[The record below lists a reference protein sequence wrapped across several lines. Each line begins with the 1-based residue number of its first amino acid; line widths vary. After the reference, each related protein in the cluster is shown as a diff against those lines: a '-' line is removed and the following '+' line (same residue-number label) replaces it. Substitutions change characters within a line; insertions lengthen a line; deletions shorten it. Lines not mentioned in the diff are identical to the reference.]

1 MKKKVWFIVIIAVV
15 VLVAIVTV
23 ISTQIAL
30 KKERE
35 RISELEAVRDKLLL
49 ENERLTHDLNE
60 DITDSYIVRMMR
72 KLGYYFPGEKQV
84 TFVDTPT
91 TEHNEES

>member
-1 MKKKVWFIVIIAVV
+1 MKKKIWFITIITVV
-15 VLVAIVTV
+15 VLVATVTV

-30 KKERE
+30 AKERE
-35 RISELEAVRDKLLL
+35 RIRELEAMREALAL

-60 DITDSYIVRMMR
+60 DITDAYIVCIMR
-72 KLGYYFPGEKQV
+72 KLGYYFPGEKQL

-91 TEHNEES
+91 TEKNEE

>member
-1 MKKKVWFIVIIAVV
+1 MKKKIWFITIITVV
-15 VLVAIVTV
+15 VLVATVTV

-30 KKERE
+30 AKERE
-35 RISELEAVRDKLLL
+35 RIRELEAMREALTL

-60 DITDSYIVRMMR
+60 DITDAYIVRIMR
-72 KLGYYFPGEKQV
+72 KLGYYFPGEKQL

-91 TEHNEES
+91 TEKNEE

>member
-1 MKKKVWFIVIIAVV
+1 MKKKIWFITIITVV

-30 KKERE
+30 SREKERI
-35 RISELEAVRDKLLL
+35 RELEAMRDALLF
-49 ENERLTHDLNE
+49 ENERLSHDLNE
-60 DITDSYIVRMMR
+60 DITDDYIIRMMR
-72 KLGYYFPGEKQV
+72 RLGYYFPGESQV

-91 TEHNEES
+91 TEEVDD

>member
-1 MKKKVWFIVIIAVV
+1 MKKKIWFIMIITVV
-15 VLVAIVTV
+15 VLVATVTV

-30 KKERE
+30 AKERE
-35 RISELEAVRDKLLL
+35 RIRELEAMREALTL

-60 DITDSYIVRMMR
+60 DITDAYIVRIMR
-72 KLGYYFPGEKQV
+72 KLGYYFPGEKQL

-91 TEHNEES
+91 TEKNEE